1 MGSSVVFG
9 VPGPAC
15 AVPDQMLGRGCLV
28 TYGRLKMGSELRNVM
43 KLLQNFFE
51 DCSVMVG
58 TPGAC

>member
-9 VPGPAC
+9 MPGPAC
-15 AVPDQMLGRGCLV
+15 AVPDQILDRACFV
-28 TYGRLKMGSELRNVM
+28 THGRLNMGSELRNVM

-58 TPGAC
+58 TAGAC